1 MSARRAATLSSIAL
15 TALLAVV
22 IAACSSGGASGGTAG
37 GKLTVSEAWVR
48 VPASPDTTAAYLT
61 IVNGTTADDSLVG
74 VSTTAATSASL
85 HRTTTDSSGM
95 TGMQMTDSVHVPAG
109 GTVSLAPGGFH
120 IMLMGLTGDLK
131 AGATIELVL
140 TFEHAGVVKVT
151 AEVRAS

>member
-1 MSARRAATLSSIAL
+1 MSARRAASLSSIAL

-22 IAACSSGGASGGTAG
+22 MAACSSGGGTAG